1 MTILNQNLDWNQI
14 SSNPDVRRAFRGT
27 PVKTLLPAGQM
38 LCRFITTE
46 SKRKGIPGN
55 NTFFSP
61 WWMDWSTT
69 ASELARWKTAKAK
82 PKDVI
87 RARLAVTTDFSQQ
100 LDSLVQII
108 LTQPVYAWKGF
119 ALHQDDEFRRVTYLG
134 GGEQF
139 FLPNLASDREG
150 MSSSVAYMH
159 CFTAIE
165 SLV

>member
-1 MTILNQNLDWNQI
+1 
-14 SSNPDVRRAFRGT
+14 
-27 PVKTLLPAGQM
+27 
-38 LCRFITTE
+38 
-46 SKRKGIPGN
+46 
-55 NTFFSP
+55 
-61 WWMDWSTT
+61 MDWSAT
-69 ASELARWKTAKAK
+69 ASELARWKTRKAN

-108 LTQPVYAWKGF
+108 MTQPVYAWKGL
-119 ALHQDDEFRRVTYLG
+119 AQHQGDKVRRMSYLG

-150 MSSSVAYMH
+150 LSSGVAYMH

-165 SLV
+165 SIV